1 MILLYIRL
9 LYKRSVVNTQ
19 EFFSEWDPGVL
30 AAETEGPAGQDGG
43 DEEDGGQE
51 RGEDVAHG
59 QQFF

>member
-1 MILLYIRL
+1 MLEL
-9 LYKRSVVNTQ
+9 
-19 EFFSEWDPGVL
+19 FSEWDPGVL
-30 AAETEGPAGQDGG
+30 AAETEGPGGQDGG